1 MKDLPEKVKIETD
14 SPSSA
19 IQEAL
24 RKIIPGALS
33 GDGTIDAQVLTELSG
48 LPVSGIKN
56 GPERFGLMWAGRSTA
71 VSALQAPSFATIE
84 PEPEHSVSWDKAKN
98 VFIEGD
104 NLEVLKLIQK
114 AYNDKVKLIYIDP
127 PYNTG
132 NDFVY
137 KDDFSDSKKHYLE
150 VTGQAD
156 SEGNRLVANTEL
168 TGRKH
173 SNWLNMM
180 YPRLVLA
187 RNLLTDN
194 GAICVSIDD
203 HEFHQLRLIMD
214 EIFGAENFISTFA
227 WQSRPSM
234 QNDTDVSTNHEYIVC
249 YARNRRQT
257 NRRLK
262 ASNAANWFTEASC
275 VVYPSATDS
284 SRYRLDDK
292 DGRGPY
298 KEDPFDAP
306 NLRPNL
312 TYEIKNPNTGE
323 IFLPPQGRHW
333 RTGEEEFLRLLE
345 DRRISWGSS
354 GTGKPK
360 QKSYLLEKEQFG
372 EVPGTWLTSENVGSA
387 TSGTKELQA
396 LFDGKAPFDTVKPT
410 KLMIKLLELFT
421 QEGDLV
427 MDFFAGSGTMG
438 HAVLELDKNSEN
450 PRRFLL
456 VNIDETIQNYN
467 PDKHGPFTKVSEIT
481 KERLKRVITKIGG
494 GESSS
499 VRCFK
504 IAESNFLSIGNDTDD
519 LFDQTL
525 SAQAK
530 DDGIVSEVLL
540 RNGISLDLE
549 WRRLGNSENPVVISG
564 GLAVILSRHIT
575 DKTVEN
581 ALGLGV
587 STVVF
592 LEDAFKANDP
602 IKTNAHFM
610 LKQANITMKT
620 I

>member
-1 MKDLPEKVKIETD
+1 MEELPVKVKIETD
-14 SPSSA
+14 SPSAA
-19 IQEAL
+19 IQESL
-24 RKIIPGALS
+24 RKIIPGAL
-33 GDGTIDAQVLTELSG
+33 GADGTIDAHVLSELSG
-48 LPVSGIKN
+48 LEVSGLRT
-56 GPERFGLMWAGRSTA
+56 GPERFGLMWAGRANA
-71 VSALQAPSFATIE
+71 VSALQASSLATIE
-84 PEPEHSVSWDKAKN
+84 PEPKHSVNWDAAKN

-104 NLEVLKLIQK
+104 NLEVLKLLQK

-150 VTGQAD
+150 VTGQVD

-203 HEFHQLRLIMD
+203 NEFHQLRTLMD
-214 EIFGAENFISTFA
+214 EIFGAENFITTLA

-234 QNDTDVSTNHEYIVC
+234 QNDTDISINHEYIVC

-262 ASNAANWFTEASC
+262 PSNAATWFTDPSC
-275 VVYPSATDS
+275 VVYPSATDV

-323 IFLPPQGRHW
+323 SLLPPSGRHW
-333 RTGEEEFLRLLE
+333 RTGEAEFLKLLE
-345 DRRISWGSS
+345 DGRISWGTS

-360 QKSYLLEKEQFG
+360 QKSYLMEKEQFG

-387 TSGTKELQA
+387 TAGTKELQA

-421 QEGDLV
+421 QEGDLI

-438 HAVLELDKNSEN
+438 HAVLEIDKAAEN
-450 PRRFLL
+450 PRRFVL
-456 VNIDETIQNYN
+456 VNIDETIQNYSA
-467 PDKHGPFTKVSEIT
+467 DKHGPFTTVSEIT
-481 KERLKRVITKIGG
+481 KERLKRVLAKIGG
-494 GESSS
+494 DEARD
-499 VRCFK
+499 VRCFRISK
-504 IAESNFLSIGNDTDD
+504 SNFLSIAEGTDD

-525 SAQAK
+525 SAEAT
-530 DDGIVSEVLL
+530 DDGIVSEILL
-540 RNGISLDLE
+540 KNGVSLDQD
-549 WRRLGNSENPVVISG
+549 WQRLGTRENPVVVSG
-564 GLAVILSRHIT
+564 GVAVVLSKHVTEETI
-575 DKTVEN
+575 EN
-581 ALGLGV
+581 SLLLGV
-587 STVVF
+587 PTVVF

-602 IKTNAHFM
+602 IKTNAHFKF
-610 LKQANITMKT
+610 KQANITMKT